1 MSDPGLLQK
10 HAHNQAEKCREGQK
24 CLLRKYSSQ
33 DVLRDHPRPRLRIP
47 LSTWRSAKGSTENY
61 QYPHRNP
68 AGFPVSA
75 DKRYNLHTTGL
86 FPGEKYK
93 GLVYNKE
100 YGDTLLKENQGF
112 S

>member
-1 MSDPGLLQK
+1 MLAQEIQQPRCPQRPSK
-10 HAHNQAEKCREGQK
+10 ARAENPIKYLEISKRQHRE
-24 CLLRKYSSQ
+24 LPVSSQ
-33 DVLRDHPRPRLRIP
+33 
-47 LSTWRSAKGSTENY
+47 K
-61 QYPHRNP
+61 P